1 MERIECIKMT
11 MADFVNMCKEINE
24 DALIDYDEY
33 EGLAMEGLNYTEIG
47 EWLNEDVV
55 GIHTDRY
62 SDVWIET
69 SC

>member
-11 MADFVNMCKEINE
+11 MADFVNMCKGINE
-24 DALIDYDEY
+24 DALIDYDET
-33 EGLAMEGLNYTEIG
+33 EGIIMEGLNYTEIG

>member
-24 DALIDYDEY
+24 DALIDYDET
-33 EGLAMEGLNYTEIG
+33 EGIIMEDLNHTEIG

-55 GIHTDRY
+55 GIHTDHN
-62 SDVWIET
+62 SDVWIEIG
-69 SC
+69 S